1 MQTTEGMII
10 KMSVNIEKNLKKVY
24 DNIEKNAEKVN
35 RDPSDIK
42 LVAVG
47 KNHPPKK
54 IISAMKAGHYVFGEN
69 RVQELLDK
77 HELFFDQEIKWHFIG
92 HLQKNKV
99 KYLMKIKQLDMI
111 ESIDSI
117 EIAKAVNK
125 EAKEAER
132 NIKVLLQVNIAEDP
146 NKFGFSKEN
155 IAEVIDEVSQLD
167 NIILAGL
174 MTITPYY
181 NEAEAARDD
190 YKKMKQL
197 LDELNQEGYN
207 LQELSMGM
215 SNDYHVAVQEGATI
229 VRVGTAI
236 FGKRKYY

>member
-1 MQTTEGMII
+1 MAVDI
-10 KMSVNIEKNLKKVY
+10 KRNLNEVYEKIK
-24 DNIEKNAEKVN
+24 ENAKKVN
-35 RDPSDIK
+35 RDPSKIR

-54 IISAMKAGHYVFGEN
+54 IIEALKSGHNIFGEN

-77 HELFFDQEIKWHFIG
+77 HELFFDQDIKWHFIG

-99 KYLMKIKQLDMI
+99 KYLMKIKQLEMI

-117 EIAKAVNK
+117 DIAKEVNQ
-125 EAKEAER
+125 EAGKANR
-132 NIKVLLQVNIAEDP
+132 KIKILLQVNIAKDP
-146 NKFGFSKEN
+146 NKFGFTKKDLEQSLNKISKLEN
-155 IAEVIDEVSQLD
+155 IEVK
-167 NIILAGL
+167 GL

-181 NEAEAARDD
+181 DDPENARSD
-190 YKKMKQL
+190 YK
-197 LDELNQEGYN
+197 ELKNLMNKLNDKGFN

-215 SNDYHVAVQEGATI
+215 SNDYHIAVQEGATL

-236 FGKRKYY
+236 FGKRKYF